1 MRCPGQDTQYWN
13 SKAIYEAKCPKCDH
27 PVEFFKDDTTR
38 KCGHCGHRFVN
49 PQMDFG
55 CAAYCPFAE
64 QCLGTLPPELVAQK
78 DNLFKDRVAIEV
90 KRHLKTDF
98 KRIGHASRLA
108 RYVERIQKRE
118 QGNPATALIAA
129 YLLPIVAQAAAGAAG
144 QASAE
149 DRRRAAAAIAGQ
161 FLSKLG
167 AGENLIG
174 GVADV
179 LAALAAAGPQAPV
192 EVRVLHDAEAI
203 VRLEDQQ
210 KTAPLPADEL
220 QQELNG
226 AFLTD
231 GGREAAAAVLLKP

>member
-13 SKAIYEAKCPKCDH
+13 SKAIYEAKCPKCGN
-27 PVEFFKDDTTR
+27 PVEFFKDDTAR

-129 YLLPIVAQAAAGAAG
+129 YLLPIVAQAAAGAA
-144 QASAE
+144 E
-149 DRRRAAAAIAGQ
+149 DWHRAAAATAGQ

-167 AGENLIG
+167 AGENLITA
-174 GVADV
+174 VAEV
-179 LAALAAAGPQAPV
+179 LAALASAGPQAPV

-220 QQELNG
+220 QQQLSG
-226 AFLTD
+226 ALLTD
-231 GGREAAAAVLLKP
+231 GGREAATAVLLKP

>member
-13 SKAIYEAKCPKCDH
+13 SKAIYEAKCPKCDR

-64 QCLGTLPPELVAQK
+64 QCLGSLPPELVAQK
-78 DNLFKDRVAIEV
+78 ENLFKDRVAVEV

-108 RYVERIQKRE
+108 RYVERIQQRE
-118 QGNPATALIAA
+118 KGNPASALIAA
-129 YLLPIVAQAAAGAAG
+129 YLLPIVAQAAADGGGEAW
-144 QASAE
+144 
-149 DRRRAAAAIAGQ
+149 RRAATATAGE

-167 AGENLIG
+167 AGENLITA
-174 GVADV
+174 VAEV
-179 LAALAAAGPQAPV
+179 LAALSGADPQAPV

-203 VRLEDQQ
+203 VHLEDQQ
-210 KTAPLPADEL
+210 KTAPLPLDAL
-220 QQELNG
+220 QQQLDG
-226 AFLTD
+226 ALLTD

>member
-13 SKAIYEAKCPKCDH
+13 SKAIFEAKCPKCNH

-64 QCLGTLPPELVAQK
+64 QCLGSLPPELVAQK
-78 DNLFKDRVAIEV
+78 ENLFKDRVAVEV

-108 RYVERIQKRE
+108 RYVERIQQRE
-118 QGNPATALIAA
+118 KGNPASALIAA
-129 YLLPIVAQAAAGAAG
+129 YLLPIVAQAAADGGAEAW
-144 QASAE
+144 
-149 DRRRAAAAIAGQ
+149 RRAATATVGE

-167 AGENLIG
+167 AGENLITA
-174 GVADV
+174 VAEV
-179 LAALAAAGPQAPV
+179 LAALSGADPQAPV

-210 KTAPLPADEL
+210 KTAPLPLDAL
-220 QQELNG
+220 QQQLDG
-226 AFLTD
+226 ALLTD

>member
-13 SKAIYEAKCPKCDH
+13 AKAIYEAKCPKCDR

-129 YLLPIVAQAAAGAAG
+129 YLLPIVAQAAAGGAG

-167 AGENLIG
+167 AGENLITA
-174 GVADV
+174 VADV
-179 LAALAAAGPQAPV
+179 LAALAAANPQAPV

-220 QQELNG
+220 QQQLNG

>member
-13 SKAIYEAKCPKCDH
+13 SKAIFEAKCPKCNH

-64 QCLGTLPPELVAQK
+64 QCLGSLPPELVAQK
-78 DNLFKDRVAIEV
+78 ENLFKDRVAVEV

-108 RYVERIQKRE
+108 RYVERIQQRE
-118 QGNPATALIAA
+118 KGNPASALIAA
-129 YLLPIVAQAAAGAAG
+129 YLLPIVAQAAADGGAEAW
-144 QASAE
+144 
-149 DRRRAAAAIAGQ
+149 RRAATATVGE

-167 AGENLIG
+167 AGENLITA
-174 GVADV
+174 VAEV
-179 LAALAAAGPQAPV
+179 LAALSGADPQAPV

-203 VRLEDQQ
+203 VHLEDQQ
-210 KTAPLPADEL
+210 KTAPLPLDAL
-220 QQELNG
+220 QQQLDG
-226 AFLTD
+226 ALLTD

>member
-129 YLLPIVAQAAAGAAG
+129 YLLPIVAQAAAGGAG

-179 LAALAAAGPQAPV
+179 LAALAAANPQAPV

-203 VRLEDQQ
+203 VRLEAQQ

-220 QQELNG
+220 QQQLNG

>member
-13 SKAIYEAKCPKCDH
+13 AKAIFEAKCPACDH
-27 PVEFFKDDTTR
+27 PVEFFKDDTAR

-78 DNLFKDRVAIEV
+78 DNLFKDRVAIAV

-98 KRIGHASRLA
+98 KRIGQASRLA
-108 RYVERIQKRE
+108 RYVARIQKRE

-129 YLLPIVAQAAAGAAG
+129 YLLPIVSQAAAGAAD

-149 DRRRAAAAIAGQ
+149 DWRRTAAAIAGQ
-161 FLSKLG
+161 FLSTLG

-179 LAALAAAGPQAPV
+179 LAALAAATPQAPV

-203 VRLEDQQ
+203 VRLEDQH
-210 KTAPLPADEL
+210 KTAPLSADEL
-220 QQELNG
+220 QQQLNG